1 MINKAEI
8 FELSDKMQMK
18 FLQELSDDMN
28 KLLNDF
34 SFKTFRYKEE
44 IINEFIK
51 PEVIPNGQ
59 VVIINDDIEVTKRRR
74 GRPKKVQLPITV
86 STVV

>member
-34 SFKTFRYKEE
+34 SFKTFRYKDE

-51 PEVIPNGQ
+51 PEVIPNEQ

-74 GRPKKVQLPITV
+74 GRPKKIQLPITV